1 MTFFQCLSCHPKN
14 INCHE
19 QLNKQLFCDG
29 NADSEY
35 KKYILLAYLQCVN
48 RHFKETKLYPAL
60 GELVNHY
67 QNLHQFLTS
76 KKKLDEGFPKEST
89 GIDVRKLQLIY
100 KQVLKDDHVL
110 DNIEQLVK
118 YSIPKIKSYLDNGKD
133 IYEFIEDNLKLYA
146 VGVVPLRKEEGYII
160 LADARNQYMVYNYY
174 MSIFSTSTD
183 SYRSLQTQYIT
194 SYDKN
199 IANTLANIKTDLI
212 KNNKKLPNP
221 ATYVVESEIKIPVK
235 ETFLPLANKMLVAN
249 LMQTST

>member
-1 MTFFQCLSCHPKN
+1 MSNLTN
-14 INCHE
+14 NW
-19 QLNKQLFCDG
+19 FCDG
-29 NADSEY
+29 NADFEY
-35 KKYILLAYLQCVN
+35 KKYVLLAYLQYVN

-76 KKKLDEGFPKEST
+76 KKKLDEGFPKESS

-133 IYEFIEDNLKLYA
+133 IYEFFEDNLKLYA

-160 LADARNQYMVYNYY
+160 LADARNQYLVYNYY

-183 SYRSLQTQYIT
+183 NYRSLQTQFIT
-194 SYDKN
+194 SYKRN
-199 IANTLANIKTDLI
+199 IVNTLSSIKTDLI
-212 KNNKKLPNP
+212 KKNKKLPNP
-221 ATYVVESEIKIPVK
+221 ATYVVESEIKIPMQ
-235 ETFLPLANKMLVAN
+235 ETFLPIAKKMLVAH
-249 LMQTST
+249 LMKTST